1 MNLWLGREE
10 FTSSYL
16 PIDFLYCSLLIFT
29 GCGSCE
35 SQKTTWKRER
45 ERKRE
50 KKIQKT
56 RSKGI
61 SVVFGFVRDNKKKI
75 KKKHITIKSWRINY
89 FFFFHLHPL
98 SRCSVIDKSANVN
111 EVKRQPFCSDYSI
124 GVIISFVFFSF
135 SFRIYF
141 LVIDVRRTFEQR
153 RKDEAIVRR
162 GYTRA
167 QIRKSADIVLKE
179 KEDHEL
185 FLLRFFSRG
194 IINIIRMIII
204 IFANIWTFK

>member
-1 MNLWLGREE
+1 M
-10 FTSSYL
+10 
-16 PIDFLYCSLLIFT
+16 
-29 GCGSCE
+29 
-35 SQKTTWKRER
+35 
-45 ERKRE
+45 
-50 KKIQKT
+50 
-56 RSKGI
+56 
-61 SVVFGFVRDNKKKI
+61 
-75 KKKHITIKSWRINY
+75 
-89 FFFFHLHPL
+89 
-98 SRCSVIDKSANVN
+98 N

-124 GVIISFVFFSF
+124 GVIISFVFSF

-185 FLLRFFSRG
+185 F
-194 IINIIRMIII
+194 
-204 IFANIWTFK
+204 